1 MYQFVAALKHIW
13 IGKLFKLS
21 QGNCEVTTIAFLNNL
36 ESASALLS
44 TSSTPTTSHSTQQAS
59 DSSDLQASSQDATDM
74 VYENVVYH
82 VAGTLV
88 NSFLE
93 LRTSECI
100 CERTLL
106 QMDGGSLHG
115 RHQFFALLKE
125 SGVPEKLLGSIAVT
139 SESCL
144 NYIKELDSAF
154 RHEINYC
161 AHFSNVC
168 KNLVERMPIRQAIFC
183 SVGCTEKF
191 LKIFCRTRLHWHITF
206 VNKNTQ
212 ETKSRHSAAASKNI
226 K

>member
-1 MYQFVAALKHIW
+1 
-13 IGKLFKLS
+13 
-21 QGNCEVTTIAFLNNL
+21 
-36 ESASALLS
+36 
-44 TSSTPTTSHSTQQAS
+44 
-59 DSSDLQASSQDATDM
+59 M

-106 QMDGGSLHG
+106 EVDGGSLHG

-191 LKIFCRTRLHWHITF
+191 LNILPHKATLAHYICKQKHTRNKVKAQCFC
-206 VNKNTQ
+206 Q
-212 ETKSRHSAAASKNI
+212 Q
-226 K
+226 